1 MLHGLYDGGRISRVV
16 IDRHS
21 DAARAD
27 TDAAW
32 LGDRSLA
39 HWRDLIGFEVHPV
52 ITSAE
57 TAKQIS
63 PRL

>member
-1 MLHGLYDGGRISRVV
+1 MLHGLYDGGRSSRVV

-21 DAARAD
+21 DAAPAD

-39 HWRDLIGFEVHPV
+39 HWRDLIGFEAHPV
-52 ITSAE
+52 IT
-57 TAKQIS
+57 
-63 PRL
+63 